1 MTVEVKFTNVRLSTL
16 LLKLRGRGWPAAG
29 GGVAHV
35 GVEVWWITVVETH
48 TLCLYIHTRSLPSW
62 LKNTVVLSKIQ
73 DIHVWC
79 VGSTTVSGEMSMW
92 QFSPGSSCLVCLSSS
107 SYSNFMKATCPCWS
121 LKQIQFHLMFFWS
134 KDQADRL
141 KKEKKKQ
148 TQKQAKNKQAS
159 LQPTVHCISTWRSCS
174 CMSIA
179 FSRLFLL
186 SRLMVTWLP
195 WTSRRFCLSTSSSL
209 LREKGL
215 VVAGS
220 GHIGWELTW
229 SCLFSPRRALFGKQD
244 LSKTGW
250 RCNKGESCCCDML
263 RYVIII
269 KHEICRIFIILVS
282 VTWSWLSLARHWCAW
297 SPTCQPSPPGAPG
310 SGKQVGAEKFS
321 WFLPSVDGHGLTP
334 DPSGGDTRGWSKQ
347 DLQWLDPMIQDSG
360 RQV

>member
-1 MTVEVKFTNVRLSTL
+1 MPFLKFETNSISFNVL
-16 LLKLRGRGWPAAG
+16 L
-29 GGVAHV
+29 
-35 GVEVWWITVVETH
+35 I
-48 TLCLYIHTRSLPSW
+48 
-62 LKNTVVLSKIQ
+62 KI
-73 DIHVWC
+73 
-79 VGSTTVSGEMSMW
+79 
-92 QFSPGSSCLVCLSSS
+92 
-107 SYSNFMKATCPCWS
+107 
-121 LKQIQFHLMFFWS
+121 
-134 KDQADRL
+134 DQADRL
-141 KKEKKKQ
+141 KKQTNKQ

-209 LREKGL
+209 LREMGL

-220 GHIGWELTW
+220 AHIWWELTW

-269 KHEICRIFIILVS
+269 SHEICRIFIILVS

-310 SGKQVGAEKFS
+310 SGKQVGAENFS